1 MTDLTK
7 PTTLQEAI
15 NLHFGLKH
23 LATTYAEQEKQAR
36 TWLADLLC
44 AQEDEYKG
52 KTITFP
58 DGTKLVLKVTRDIK
72 VDGANPVLAKLT
84 EFVRDKD
91 RDDMTLEHFNAFAKP
106 KNTIEYKNSGYKSLP
121 QYVKDAIAPAITHT
135 ETLQISYE
143 APKDER

>member
-15 NLHFGLKH
+15 NLHYGLKH
-23 LATTYAEQEKQAR
+23 LATMYAEQEKQAR
-36 TWLADLLC
+36 TWLADFMC
-44 AQEDEYKG
+44 MQDDEYKG

-72 VDGANPVLAKLT
+72 VDGANPVLAKLS
-84 EFVRDKD
+84 EFVRDKTYE
-91 RDDMTLEHFNAFAKP
+91 DMTLEEFNAFAKP
-106 KNTIEYKNSGYKSLP
+106 KNTIEYKNSGYKTLP

-135 ETLQISYE
+135 EAIQINYE
-143 APKDER
+143 APKDDR